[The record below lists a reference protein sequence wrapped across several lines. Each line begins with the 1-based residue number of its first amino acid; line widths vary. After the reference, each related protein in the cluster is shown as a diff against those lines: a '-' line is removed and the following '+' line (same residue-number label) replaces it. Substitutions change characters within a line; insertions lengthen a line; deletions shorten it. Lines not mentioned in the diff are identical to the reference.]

1 MFALFLFVL
10 LAGLAWRKAKRGNR
24 ERRERPIPY
33 RVIKPPSNEVTETK
47 GGEKRIVAVLGGTGF
62 VGSHVVEEL
71 LSREECHVYLST
83 GTAILELERGGQVE
97 SGCTDSS
104 GYVDSIWS

>member
-1 MFALFLFVL
+1 MVHIRLFPVCV
-10 LAGLAWRKAKRGNR
+10 AGCARASCAWRKAKQGNR

-47 GGEKRIVAVLGGTGF
+47 GGEKGIIAVLGGTGF

-71 LSREECHVYLST
+71 LS
-83 GTAILELERGGQVE
+83 
-97 SGCTDSS
+97 
-104 GYVDSIWS
+104 